1 MKRPAGPGQLLGYGY
16 DAARDASDPVILDAA
31 NVSDPPVATVH
42 LLRRVPS
49 GLPSNWFGDQ

>member
-31 NVSDPPVATVH
+31 NVPDPPGAGVH
-42 LLRRVPS
+42 LLRRVPF
-49 GLPSNWFGDQ
+49 GLHSNWLADQ